1 MSYHKQANPG
11 ATLAG
16 INEQNRA
23 AHAPLSAVKDAEPSG
38 ADARKMD
45 QEAYRAGY
53 SDGENR
59 RASRASQYSGAS
71 KKDYDDG
78 YVDGSEDAATQ
89 RLIKNKGQSYE

>member
-1 MSYHKQANPG
+1 MTYRPVDPKM
-11 ATLAG
+11 TLAKM
-16 INEQNRA
+16 NEQNRA
-23 AHAPLSAVKDAEPSG
+23 AHSPVPVRDTGAVG